1 MTAIRDPEVVKAAI
15 REAFADVDYPGDWC
29 LVGSREG
36 DEPLLLEQEF
46 KGKDRWQDLDPA
58 FIDQAPGGF
67 GSALSFFSDEAF
79 RFYLPAYLLA
89 DLDGRLQ
96 QADPVFKLTHGLDD
110 ISREQKI
117 NPRRYGEM
125 TWFDYARY
133 RFATFDAR
141 QRAAIVGYLGVRR
154 DADDLV
160 AFEKRRIDQA
170 LRNYWAR

>member
-1 MTAIRDPEVVKAAI
+1 MNTAHDPEALKAAI
-15 REAFADVDYPGDWC
+15 HEAFADVEYPGDWC
-29 LVGSREG
+29 LVDSREG
-36 DEPLLLEQEF
+36 KEPLLLEQEF
-46 KGKDRWQDLDPA
+46 RGKDRWQDLDPA

-96 QADPVFKLTHGLDD
+96 QADPLFKLTHGFDD
-110 ISREQKI
+110 ASREGKI
-117 NPRRYGEM
+117 NPRRYGER

-141 QRAAIVGYLGVRR
+141 QRAAIVGYLCLRR
-154 DADDLV
+154 DQADLV